1 MKIKMIIFLS
11 ALIISLYIAYSYVY
25 QSHRDIRKEK
35 PKFFISSDSLHHH
48 FAQQQQQKSHNLYM
62 NQVLVVEGTIL
73 SLSQQMIMLKPGIS
87 CLKDSSSEFNLIN
100 VGDRVT
106 IKARCI
112 GYDDLFGEVKMDQS
126 TLN

>member
-1 MKIKMIIFLS
+1 MKIKMIIYLS
-11 ALIISLYIAYSYVY
+11 ALIISFCLAYSYVY
-25 QSHRDIRKEK
+25 QSHRDISIEK
-35 PKFFISSDSLHHH
+35 PKLFISSDSLHHH
-48 FAQQQQQKSHNLYM
+48 FAQQQQKSHKLYM
-62 NQVLVVEGTIL
+62 NQVLAVEGTIL

-87 CLKDSSSEFNLIN
+87 CLKDSSSEFNSIN

>member
-1 MKIKMIIFLS
+1 MKIKMIIYLS
-11 ALIISLYIAYSYVY
+11 ALIISFCLAYSYVY
-25 QSHRDIRKEK
+25 QSHRDISIEK
-35 PKFFISSDSLHHH
+35 PKLFISSDSLHHH
-48 FAQQQQQKSHNLYM
+48 FAQQQKTSHKLYM
-62 NQVLVVEGTIL
+62 NQVLAVEGTIL

-87 CLKDSSSEFNLIN
+87 CLKDSSSEFNSIN

>member
-11 ALIISLYIAYSYVY
+11 VLIISLCLAYSYVY
-25 QSHRDIRKEK
+25 QSHRDISIEK
-35 PKFFISSDSLHHH
+35 PKLFVSSDSLHHH
-48 FAQQQQQKSHNLYM
+48 FAQQQKKSYKLYM
-62 NQVLVVEGTIL
+62 NQVLAVEGTIL

-87 CLKDSSSEFNLIN
+87 CLKDSSSEFNSIN

-112 GYDDLFGEVKMDQS
+112 GYDDLFGEVKMDQC